1 MTQGV
6 VLPSG
11 GFCEVE
17 TIRVI
22 DMAAAFAEGNTGILS
37 MAILAHRL
45 ATIDGEPITLGQVL
59 HMSHADAAPIFH
71 LLTKQMDAAFKTR
84 EGIA

>member
-1 MTQGV
+1 MTQEV

-11 GFCEVE
+11 EFCRVG
-17 TIRVI
+17 TIRVM
-22 DMAAAFAEGNTGILS
+22 DMAAAFSVGNSGILS

-45 ATIDGEPITLGQVL
+45 ATIDGRSLTLDQVL
-59 HMSHADAAPIFH
+59 QMSHADAAPIFH
-71 LLTKQMDAAFKTR
+71 LLTKQMDKAFKTR

>member
-1 MTQGV
+1 MTEI

-11 GFCEVE
+11 EFCRVG
-17 TIRVI
+17 TIRVM
-22 DMAAAFAEGNTGILS
+22 DMAAAFAVGNSGILS

-45 ATIDGEPITLGQVL
+45 ATIDGSPITLDQVL
-59 HMSHADAAPIFH
+59 QMPHANAAPIFH
-71 LLTKQMDAAFKTR
+71 LLTKQMHDSLKTR